1 MSYPIKFRRPVLAV
15 RAKEGLSFDVAASRF
30 SIGVATL
37 KRWSKRIEPSSYKRK
52 SRKIDLAKLHRDVI
66 DHPDSFQYERAKRFS
81 VTQKAIWK
89 ALRELGV
96 TYKKS
101 PEASKVGRR
110 QTAHLPQ

>member
-1 MSYPIKFRRPVLAV
+1 MSYPIEFRRHVLAV
-15 RAKEGLSFDVAASRF
+15 RAKEGLIFDVAASRF
-30 SIGVATL
+30 GIGVATL
-37 KRWSKRIEPSSYKRK
+37 KRWSKRIEPCSYKRK
-52 SRKIDLAKLHRDVI
+52 SRKIDLAK
-66 DHPDSFQYERAKRFS
+66 RFG

-101 PEASKVGRR
+101 PEASKGGRR